1 MVVLRGVCVCVWC
14 ACVFWAR
21 ASRKADRPTLL
32 GRSMGT
38 REPERLPASTVSD
51 HRSSTPAAAPAVPRS
66 PVRRS
71 SFTTTPFGSRGMR
84 SKTDRRALAFM
95 LRRDG
100 HRTAGRARAV
110 HRQLDLGSLAPSLL
124 LRPLLFSRYDSHDA
138 HDTRHT
144 QWTTDQ
150 DLEDVCSQFGK
161 VKQVKF
167 FENKQNGRSKGY
179 ALVEYYDAEASRQA
193 KEKLQG

>member
-1 MVVLRGVCVCVWC
+1 
-14 ACVFWAR
+14 
-21 ASRKADRPTLL
+21 
-32 GRSMGT
+32 
-38 REPERLPASTVSD
+38 
-51 HRSSTPAAAPAVPRS
+51 
-66 PVRRS
+66 
-71 SFTTTPFGSRGMR
+71 
-84 SKTDRRALAFM
+84 
-95 LRRDG
+95 
-100 HRTAGRARAV
+100 
-110 HRQLDLGSLAPSLL
+110 LAPSLL
-124 LRPLLFSRYDSHDA
+124 LLRPFAFQSLRLILTT
-138 HDTRHT
+138 HDTTRHDT